1 MAGEIPK
8 GDCRVPGRDRNQGGH
23 GGGGK
28 DDARARGRR
37 TPYGHRKPRPAQSRG
52 STPVLGAVD
61 VGTHAC
67 RLLVAVPDWSQG
79 GRVPR
84 IIDSYSTSVRLGE
97 GLWRDGRIAPAALDR
112 TIAALKVC
120 AQRMQKRG
128 VTQMRAIATEACRAA
143 ANADDLIA
151 RAEAEAGIRLI
162 IVSPEEEAGL
172 AAAGA
177 SALIDGEADG
187 AIVFDIGGGST
198 ELILMRRAP
207 ADADKGERGFAMAGF
222 VSIPLGVVSL
232 ADKHGGKNL
241 PASAALAMQAE
252 LEAAFRGAC
261 ERLSEVPLDLARYHL
276 LGTSG
281 TLTTLAGVKLGLTHY
296 DRRHVDGLW
305 LSHEDVRGVLDDVV
319 SGDFEARA
327 AIPCIGHDRADLIL
341 PGCAILSTIMNLLPC
356 ARLRVA
362 DRGPREGLLM
372 AMLQDFARSNG
383 YSAGGHA

>member
-1 MAGEIPK
+1 MTGK
-8 GDCRVPGRDRNQGGH
+8 DRNQGGH
-23 GGGGK
+23 GNGSK
-28 DDARARGRR
+28 DGAQSRGRR
-37 TPYGHRKPRPAQSRG
+37 TPYGHRKPRPAPPRG
-52 STPVLGAVD
+52 AAPVLGAVD

-79 GRVPR
+79 GRTPR
-84 IIDSYSTSVRLGE
+84 IIDSYSASVRLGE
-97 GLWRDGRIAPAALDR
+97 GMWRDGRIAPEALDR

-120 AQRMQKRG
+120 ATRMKKRG

-143 ANADDLIA
+143 ANAEELIL
-151 RAEAEAGIRLI
+151 RAEAEAGIRLS
-162 IVSPEEEAGL
+162 VVTPEEEAGL
-172 AAAGA
+172 AGAGA
-177 SALIDGEADG
+177 AALIDSDSDG

-198 ELILMRRAP
+198 ELILMRRV
-207 ADADKGERGFAMAGF
+207 ADKNGQRGGFAMAGF

-232 ADKHGGKNL
+232 ADRHGGRNL
-241 PASAALAMQAE
+241 PATAAHTMYAE
-252 LEAAFRGAC
+252 LESAFHGAC
-261 ERLSEVPLDLARYHL
+261 EKLSGAPLDLTRYHL

-296 DRRHVDGLW
+296 DRKHVDGLW
-305 LSHEDVRGVLDDVV
+305 LSHEDVRGVLDEVV

-327 AIPCIGHDRADLIL
+327 AIPCIGRDRADLIL

-372 AMLQDFARSNG
+372 AMLQDFAQANN
-383 YSAGGHA
+383 YSPGGHA